1 MLGSFSHIYFFRSS
15 PAKTV
20 PLIEHDPSTVVEDV
34 HRELT
39 VSDEIRLIIPK
50 LIRAIRIPT
59 TMRVIF
65 FFASLTSAHFA
76 DSIIHIIP
84 LKMTIVT
91 ANTIVILRRNFAIL
105 TINGAS
111 VLRTVV
117 SRSQPK
123 TSEQKSS
130 LDHV

>member
-1 MLGSFSHIYFFRSS
+1 
-15 PAKTV
+15 
-20 PLIEHDPSTVVEDV
+20 
-34 HRELT
+34 
-39 VSDEIRLIIPK
+39 
-50 LIRAIRIPT
+50 
-59 TMRVIF
+59 
-65 FFASLTSAHFA
+65 LTSAHFA